1 MRKHLLIGIMVCISL
16 PLFFEKASAQYG
28 PEYGPYLN
36 YALTKRYRHPAT
48 KRKMKRAKRTVKRGK
63 RNIKRKRRQVSAVEI
78 LTAPKFKAAGFL
90 PRKSEIV

>member
-1 MRKHLLIGIMVCISL
+1 MKKHLLIGIIICLSL
-16 PLFFEKASAQYG
+16 SFFIEKVSAQYG
-28 PEYGPYLN
+28 AEYGPYLN

-48 KRKMKRAKRTVKRGK
+48 KRKMKRAKRTVKSRK
-63 RNIKRKRRQVSAVEI
+63 RNIKRKKRQVSAVEI